1 MHPPTATL
9 EPALRGAVAAER
21 DAQARAGAA
30 SPDATAWP
38 SSEQCVPQCPSGPSC
53 SCLYWAW
60 NADIR
65 VYTEVGGLLEVWE
78 PLAPRWA
85 PRMHVRTNHYEIGT
99 ILTQFLHCALAA
111 APAERATV
119 TDGAATAPAVAA
131 PPPRRARCRRRR
143 RRRLLAV
150 SPSPRAATHAPCP
163 DGRALQRQS
172 YSRVLGGLCRA

>member
-1 MHPPTATL
+1 MRDLAKSQSRLRMSGPPHQPRARASGPRCRRCLPRPPAPAATAGRPVGSARRLHPRDVAVAERFLDRYVFQCTHTATL

-21 DAQARAGAA
+21 DAPARAGAA

-85 PRMHVRTNHYEIGT
+85 PRMHVRTNIMK
-99 ILTQFLHCALAA
+99 
-111 APAERATV
+111 
-119 TDGAATAPAVAA
+119 
-131 PPPRRARCRRRR
+131 
-143 RRRLLAV
+143 
-150 SPSPRAATHAPCP
+150 S
-163 DGRALQRQS
+163 GRF
-172 YSRVLGGLCRA
+172 

>member
-1 MHPPTATL
+1 MRDLAKSQSRLPMSAPPHQPRARSSGPRCRRCLPHPPAPAATAGRPFGSARRLHPRDVAVAERLLSAQRPLRLPVHPPTATL

-53 SCLYWAW
+53 SCLYWARY
-60 NADIR
+60 ADIR

-85 PRMHVRTNHYEIGT
+85 PRMHVRTNIMK
-99 ILTQFLHCALAA
+99 
-111 APAERATV
+111 
-119 TDGAATAPAVAA
+119 
-131 PPPRRARCRRRR
+131 
-143 RRRLLAV
+143 
-150 SPSPRAATHAPCP
+150 S
-163 DGRALQRQS
+163 GRF
-172 YSRVLGGLCRA
+172 